1 MRSHEHEVR
10 FIYLLYDI
18 IILNLS
24 ILLLGWIRLD
34 IGFQN
39 YRQIT
44 IYLLLGNIA
53 LLYSYFIFL
62 KNNLYLHDGYLNRIR
77 RITKGSLTFFMIL
90 VLLGLL
96 LLPHQYSLSFLF
108 SFAALFYANQL
119 VFYRILYT
127 ILKFRRKKGL
137 NTIRLLIVGENQ
149 TTNLLQKII
158 RSNPMLGYSLI
169 GFASDNPENGEN
181 LGSPEQ
187 LAELIKKHQ
196 IQMVFVCVSILSD
209 QKQSH
214 DYLNICS
221 RLGVRLRFI
230 PKNQRWFSSRLES
243 EPRCDLILINPQEIP
258 MDKLL
263 NRGLK
268 RIFDLLFSS
277 AVLLLLFSWSFPII
291 ALLIKLSSKGP
302 VFFVQ
307 ERTGINNKTFN
318 CIKFRSMQVNRH
330 ADTHQAK
337 LNDHRNTKIGNFL
350 RRSNLDEFP
359 QFINVFLGKMSVVG
373 PRPHMLNHTKQYSHL
388 IDHYLVRHYVKP
400 GITGWAQVNGYR
412 GLTDELWKMEKR
424 VEFDMDYIENWSF
437 GWDITIIWR
446 TIFGFK
452 TYINAG

>member
-1 MRSHEHEVR
+1 MRSQEHEVR